1 MVHPVKTSLYLNN
14 ETITQRNKAP
24 KRALL
29 LCIIQYGH
37 KSAIYHIIEGLDA
50 YKYNKGS
57 KKEPLGSLAQQINAR
72 LAVSFLA
79 SMRYAEQA

>member
-24 KRALL
+24 KMALL
-29 LCIIQYGH
+29 YCTIQYGY
-37 KSAIYHIIEGLDA
+37 KSVIYHIIEGRDA

-57 KKEPLGSLAQQINAR
+57 TKEPLGLSAIVINAR
-72 LAVSFLA
+72 
-79 SMRYAEQA
+79 